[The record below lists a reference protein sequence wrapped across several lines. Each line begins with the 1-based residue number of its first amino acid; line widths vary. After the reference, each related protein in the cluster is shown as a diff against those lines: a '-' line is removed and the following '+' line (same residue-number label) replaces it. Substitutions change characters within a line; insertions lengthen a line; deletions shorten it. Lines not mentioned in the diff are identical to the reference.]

1 MSAYATPQQPS
12 QLHTQLKENQQAVWG
27 SSKTPVLSP
36 IALPTSFPLQSA
48 NQAFEQTHL

>member
-27 SSKTPVLSP
+27 SKTPVQSP
-36 IALPTSFPLQSA
+36 TASPTSFPLQSA